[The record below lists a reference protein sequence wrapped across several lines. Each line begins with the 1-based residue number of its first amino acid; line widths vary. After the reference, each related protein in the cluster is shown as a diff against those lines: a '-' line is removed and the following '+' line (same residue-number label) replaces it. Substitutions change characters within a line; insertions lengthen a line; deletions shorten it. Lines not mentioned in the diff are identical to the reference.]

1 MKSTHVLRFIAAFFG
16 LATVAA
22 AALLLT
28 PRGVHVTA
36 TPIGQVYW

>member
-1 MKSTHVLRFIAAFFG
+1 MKSSLVLQLLAAIFG
-16 LATVAA
+16 LATVVA

-28 PRGVHVTA
+28 PRGVHVET